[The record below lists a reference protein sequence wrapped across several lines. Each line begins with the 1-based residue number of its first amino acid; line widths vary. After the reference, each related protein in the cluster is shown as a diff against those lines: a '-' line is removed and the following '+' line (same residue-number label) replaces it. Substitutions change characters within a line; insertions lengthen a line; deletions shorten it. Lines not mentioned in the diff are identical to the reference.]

1 MQKDLLFAGMQE
13 RSNHWETEGG
23 KKLEKATSWN
33 AGHIL
38 EQAI

>member
-13 RSNHWETEGG
+13 RSNHWEAKDG
-23 KKLEKATSWN
+23 KTLKKATSLN
-33 AGHIL
+33 VGHIL